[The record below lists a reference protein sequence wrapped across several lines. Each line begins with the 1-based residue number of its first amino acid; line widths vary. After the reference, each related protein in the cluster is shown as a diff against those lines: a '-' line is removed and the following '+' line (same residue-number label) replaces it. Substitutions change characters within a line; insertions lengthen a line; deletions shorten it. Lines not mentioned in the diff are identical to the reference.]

1 MLDCKIEYGNNPQNI
16 EFSRGANQGE
26 WIIATSDSPIRY
38 IASKDASPCVMV
50 FIHGKNLEKDIFYG
64 CVAHVSVAEKIDSLE
79 EMIQAMDIDWSTASA
94 FLISGKSTPSASICV
109 EINNLLTT
117 RMLPEKIKF
126 DLGNKTTK
134 AVMDIRG
141 PVLYKD
147 EIPAKNYSHFDP
159 DAYFRV
165 ACIGIF
171 FPERKRSLVN
181 SFDSREVY
189 AEDKLSIFKNIVST
203 SILG

>member
-1 MLDCKIEYGNNPQNI
+1 MIEYGSNPQNI
-16 EFSRGANQGE
+16 ENSRGANQGE
-26 WIIATSDSPIRY
+26 WIIATSDSPIFY

-64 CVAHVSVAEKIDSLE
+64 CVAHVSVAEKIDSLQ

-94 FLISGKSTPSASICV
+94 FLISGKSSSSASICV
-109 EINNLLTT
+109 EINNLLIA
-117 RMLPEKIKF
+117 RILPEKIKF

-141 PVLYKD
+141 PVLYKE
-147 EIPAKNYSHFDP
+147 EIPGRNYSHFDP
-159 DAYFRV
+159 DAYFRA
-165 ACIGIF
+165 ACVGIF

-181 SFDSREVY
+181 SFDSRKVY
-189 AEDKLSIFKNIVST
+189 VEDKLSIC
-203 SILG
+203 